1 LIKNQLFNKMKILLL
16 FFTFLICSCSG
27 STLQKKDS
35 TQYDKGSINQFG
47 KSDFD
52 RMADYEI
59 RENIESLKILMLKFY
74 KKNPNQLK
82 KSTSD
87 NAEKMTNWVFNGDH
101 NWKFKRIDNAQDLD
115 ALNQVFDDNF
125 KGDRVLSLITGLYT
139 MLIKAHGDK
148 TEFYIFDSLDPQKIY
163 NASRNIEIIVWKLA
177 TKKNN
182 KGQPFLLSNEINSL
196 ESNLSF
202 EREFGKIIGRTDYF
216 AFTLS
221 EKTERT
227 VTRVIQNF
235 TTGIFLP
242 F

>member
-1 LIKNQLFNKMKILLL
+1 MKILI
-16 FFTFLICSCSG
+16 LICTLFIYSCSG

-59 RENIESLKILMLKFY
+59 RENIESLKVLMLKFY

-101 NWKFKRIDNAQDLD
+101 NWKFKKINNAQDID

-139 MLIKAHGDK
+139 MLIKAHGNK
-148 TEFYIFDSLDPQKIY
+148 KEFYIFDSLDPQKIY
-163 NASRNIEIIVWKLA
+163 NASRNIEIIVWKL
-177 TKKNN
+177 TSKKN
-182 KGQPFLLSNEINSL
+182 KEGKPYLISNEINSS

-202 EREFGKIIGRTDYF
+202 EREFGKMIGRTDYF

-221 EKTERT
+221 EKTERA

>member
-1 LIKNQLFNKMKILLL
+1 MKILIIFLTLAL
-16 FFTFLICSCSG
+16 FSCSS
-27 STLQKKDS
+27 STLQRKDS

-59 RENIESLKILMLKFY
+59 RENIESLKILMIKFY

-87 NAEKMTNWVFNGDH
+87 NAEKMTNWVFNGNH
-101 NWKFKRIDNAQDLD
+101 NWKFKRINNAQGVD

-125 KGDRVLSLITGLYT
+125 EGDRVLSLITGLYT

-148 TEFYIFDSLDPQKIY
+148 KEFYIFDSLDPQKIY
-163 NASRNIEIIVWKLA
+163 NSSRNFEIIVWKLSS
-177 TKKNN
+177 KKNN
-182 KGQPFLLSNEINSL
+182 KGQPYLISNEIGS
-196 ESNLSF
+196 SQANLSF

-221 EKTERT
+221 EKTERA
-227 VTRVIQNF
+227 VTRAIQSF
-235 TTGIFLP
+235 TAGIFLP

>member
-1 LIKNQLFNKMKILLL
+1 MKILI
-16 FFTFLICSCSG
+16 LICTLLIYSCSG

-101 NWKFKRIDNAQDLD
+101 NWKFRKINNAQDID
-115 ALNQVFDDNF
+115 ALDQVFDDDF

-139 MLIKAHGDK
+139 MLIKAHGNK
-148 TEFYIFDSLDPQKIY
+148 KEFYIFDSLDPQKIY
-163 NASRNIEIIVWKLA
+163 NASRNIEIIVWKL
-177 TKKNN
+177 TSKKN
-182 KGQPFLLSNEINSL
+182 KEGKPYLLSNEINSS
-196 ESNLSF
+196 ETNLSF
-202 EREFGKIIGRTDYF
+202 EREFGKMIGRTDYF

-221 EKTERT
+221 EKTERA
-227 VTRVIQNF
+227 VTRVIQSF

>member
-1 LIKNQLFNKMKILLL
+1 MKILI
-16 FFTFLICSCSG
+16 LICTLFIYSCSG

-101 NWKFKRIDNAQDLD
+101 NWKFKKINNAQDID

-139 MLIKAHGDK
+139 MLIKAHGNK
-148 TEFYIFDSLDPQKIY
+148 KEFYIFDSLDPQKIY
-163 NASRNIEIIVWKLA
+163 NASRNIEIIVWKL
-177 TKKNN
+177 TSKKN
-182 KGQPFLLSNEINSL
+182 KEGKPYLISNEINSS

-202 EREFGKIIGRTDYF
+202 EREFGKMIGRTDYF

-221 EKTERT
+221 EKTERA

>member
-1 LIKNQLFNKMKILLL
+1 MKILILLLTTLL
-16 FFTFLICSCSG
+16 FSCST

-47 KSDFD
+47 KTDFD

-59 RENIESLKILMLKFY
+59 RENIESLKILMIKFY

-87 NAEKMTNWVFNGDH
+87 NPEKMTNWVFNGDH
-101 NWKFKRIDNAQDLD
+101 NWKFERIDNAQGVD

-125 KGDRVLSLITGLYT
+125 KGDRVLSLVTGLYT
-139 MLIKAHGDK
+139 MLIKAHGNK
-148 TEFYIFDSLDPQKIY
+148 KEFYMFDSLDPQKIY
-163 NASRNIEIIVWKLA
+163 NASRNFEMIVWKLSS
-177 TKKNN
+177 KKDS
-182 KGQPFLLSNEINSL
+182 KGQPYLLSNEINTSGA
-196 ESNLSF
+196 NLSF

-221 EKTERT
+221 EKTERA
-227 VTRVIQNF
+227 VTRAIQSF

>member
-1 LIKNQLFNKMKILLL
+1 MKILI
-16 FFTFLICSCSG
+16 LICTFFIYSCSG
-27 STLQKKDS
+27 STLQKKNS

-101 NWKFKRIDNAQDLD
+101 NWKFRKINNAQDID
-115 ALNQVFDDNF
+115 ALDQVFDDDF

-139 MLIKAHGDK
+139 MLIKAHGNK
-148 TEFYIFDSLDPQKIY
+148 KEFYIFDSLDPQKIY
-163 NASRNIEIIVWKLA
+163 NASRNIEIIVWKL
-177 TKKNN
+177 TSKKN
-182 KGQPFLLSNEINSL
+182 KEGKPYLLSNEINSS
-196 ESNLSF
+196 ETNLSF
-202 EREFGKIIGRTDYF
+202 EREFGKMIGRTDYF

-221 EKTERT
+221 EKTERA
-227 VTRVIQNF
+227 VTRAIQNF

>member
-1 LIKNQLFNKMKILLL
+1 MKILILL
-16 FFTFLICSCSG
+16 LTLALYSCST
-27 STLQKKDS
+27 STLQRKDS
-35 TQYDKGSINQFG
+35 TQYDKSSINQFG
-47 KSDFD
+47 KTDFD

-59 RENIESLKILMLKFY
+59 RENIESLKILMIKFY

-101 NWKFKRIDNAQDLD
+101 NWKFEKINNAQGID
-115 ALNQVFDDNF
+115 ALNQVFDDSF
-125 KGDRVLSLITGLYT
+125 KGDRVLSLVTGLYS
-139 MLIKAHGDK
+139 MLLKAHGNK
-148 TEFYIFDSLDPQKIY
+148 KEFYMFDSLDPQKIY
-163 NASRNIEIIVWKLA
+163 NASRNVEMIVWKLSS
-177 TKKNN
+177 KKNS
-182 KGQPFLLSNEINSL
+182 KGQPYLLSNEINSS
-196 ESNLSF
+196 EANLSF

-221 EKTERT
+221 EKTERA
-227 VTRVIQNF
+227 VTRAIQSF

>member
-1 LIKNQLFNKMKILLL
+1 MKILI
-16 FFTFLICSCSG
+16 LICTLFIYSCSG
-27 STLQKKDS
+27 STLQKKNS

-87 NAEKMTNWVFNGDH
+87 NAEKMTNWVFNGNH
-101 NWKFKRIDNAQDLD
+101 NWKFKRINNAQGVD

-125 KGDRVLSLITGLYT
+125 EGDRVLSLITGLYT

-148 TEFYIFDSLDPQKIY
+148 KEFYIFDSLDPQKI
-163 NASRNIEIIVWKLA
+163 
-177 TKKNN
+177 
-182 KGQPFLLSNEINSL
+182 
-196 ESNLSF
+196 
-202 EREFGKIIGRTDYF
+202 
-216 AFTLS
+216 
-221 EKTERT
+221 
-227 VTRVIQNF
+227 
-235 TTGIFLP
+235 
-242 F
+242 

>member
-1 LIKNQLFNKMKILLL
+1 MKILILL
-16 FFTFLICSCSG
+16 LTTLLYSCST

-47 KSDFD
+47 KTDFD

-59 RENIESLKILMLKFY
+59 RENIESLKILMIKFY

-87 NAEKMTNWVFNGDH
+87 NAEKMTNWVFNGNH
-101 NWKFKRIDNAQDLD
+101 NWKFERINNAQGVD

-125 KGDRVLSLITGLYT
+125 KGDRVLSLVTGLYT
-139 MLIKAHGDK
+139 MLIKAHGNK
-148 TEFYIFDSLDPQKIY
+148 KEFYMFDSLDPQKIY
-163 NASRNIEIIVWKLA
+163 NASRNFEMIVWKLSS
-177 TKKNN
+177 KKDS
-182 KGQPFLLSNEINSL
+182 KGQPYLLSNEINTSGA
-196 ESNLSF
+196 NLSF

-221 EKTERT
+221 EKTERA
-227 VTRVIQNF
+227 VTRAIQSF

>member
-1 LIKNQLFNKMKILLL
+1 MKILI
-16 FFTFLICSCSG
+16 LICTLFIYSCSG
-27 STLQKKDS
+27 STLQKKNS

-87 NAEKMTNWVFNGDH
+87 NAEKMTNWVFNGNH
-101 NWKFKRIDNAQDLD
+101 NWKFKRINNAQGVD

-125 KGDRVLSLITGLYT
+125 EGDRVLSLITGLYT

-148 TEFYIFDSLDPQKIY
+148 KEFYIFDSLDPQKIY
-163 NASRNIEIIVWKLA
+163 NSSRNFEIIVWKLSS
-177 TKKNN
+177 KKNN
-182 KGQPFLLSNEINSL
+182 KGQPYLISNEIS
-196 ESNLSF
+196 SSQANLSF

-221 EKTERT
+221 EKTERA
-227 VTRVIQNF
+227 VTRAIQSF

>member
-1 LIKNQLFNKMKILLL
+1 MKILI
-16 FFTFLICSCSG
+16 LICTLLIYSCSG

-101 NWKFKRIDNAQDLD
+101 NWKFKKINNAQDIN
-115 ALNQVFDDNF
+115 ALNQVFDDDF

-139 MLIKAHGDK
+139 MLIKAHGNK
-148 TEFYIFDSLDPQKIY
+148 KEFYIFDSLDPQKIY
-163 NASRNIEIIVWKLA
+163 NASRNIEIIVWKLKS
-177 TKKNN
+177 KKN
-182 KGQPFLLSNEINSL
+182 KEGKPYLLSNEINSL
-196 ESNLSF
+196 ETNLSF
-202 EREFGKIIGRTDYF
+202 EREFGKMIGRTDYF

-221 EKTERT
+221 EKTERA
-227 VTRVIQNF
+227 VTRVIQSF

>member
-1 LIKNQLFNKMKILLL
+1 MKILLL

-163 NASRNIEIIVWKLA
+163 NA
-177 TKKNN
+177 TKKNK

>member
-1 LIKNQLFNKMKILLL
+1 MKILIIFLTLAL
-16 FFTFLICSCSG
+16 FSCSS

-59 RENIESLKILMLKFY
+59 RENIESLKILMIKFY

-87 NAEKMTNWVFNGDH
+87 NAEKMTNWVFNGNH
-101 NWKFKRIDNAQDLD
+101 NWKFKRINNVQGVD

-125 KGDRVLSLITGLYT
+125 EGDRVLSLITGLYS

-148 TEFYIFDSLDPQKIY
+148 KEFYIFDSLDPQKIY
-163 NASRNIEIIVWKLA
+163 NSSRNFEIIVWKLSS
-177 TKKNN
+177 KKNN
-182 KGQPFLLSNEINSL
+182 KGQPYLISNEIS
-196 ESNLSF
+196 SSQTNLSF

-221 EKTERT
+221 EKTERA
-227 VTRVIQNF
+227 VTRAIQNF

>member
-1 LIKNQLFNKMKILLL
+1 MKVLILLL
-16 FFTFLICSCSG
+16 TLTLFSCST
-27 STLQKKDS
+27 STLKKKDS

-59 RENIESLKILMLKFY
+59 RENIESLKILMVKFY
-74 KKNPNQLK
+74 KRNPNQLR

-101 NWKFKRIDNAQDLD
+101 NWKFDRINNAQGID
-115 ALNQVFDDNF
+115 ALNQVFDGNYE
-125 KGDRVLSLITGLYT
+125 GDRVLSLITGLYT

-148 TEFYIFDSLDPQKIY
+148 KEFYIFDSLDPQKIY
-163 NASRNIEIIVWKLA
+163 NASRNFEIIVWKLSS
-177 TKKNN
+177 KKN
-182 KGQPFLLSNEINSL
+182 FSNEPYLISNGL
-196 ESNLSF
+196 NNEDINLSF

-221 EKTERT
+221 EKTERAI
-227 VTRVIQNF
+227 TRAIQSF

>member
-1 LIKNQLFNKMKILLL
+1 MKILILL
-16 FFTFLICSCSG
+16 LTTLLYSCST

-47 KSDFD
+47 KTDFD

-59 RENIESLKILMLKFY
+59 RENIESLKILMIKFY

-101 NWKFKRIDNAQDLD
+101 NWKFERINNAQGVD

-125 KGDRVLSLITGLYT
+125 KGDRVLSLVTGLYT
-139 MLIKAHGDK
+139 MLIKAHGNK
-148 TEFYIFDSLDPQKIY
+148 KEFYMFDSLDPQKIY
-163 NASRNIEIIVWKLA
+163 NASRNFEMIVWKLSS
-177 TKKNN
+177 KKDS
-182 KGQPFLLSNEINSL
+182 KGQPYLLSNEINISGA
-196 ESNLSF
+196 NLSF

-221 EKTERT
+221 EKTERA
-227 VTRVIQNF
+227 VTRAIQSF

>member
-1 LIKNQLFNKMKILLL
+1 MKVLILLL
-16 FFTFLICSCSG
+16 TFTLFSCST
-27 STLQKKDS
+27 SALKKKDS

-59 RENIESLKILMLKFY
+59 RENIESLKILMIKFY

-101 NWKFKRIDNAQDLD
+101 NWKFERINNAQGVD
-115 ALNQVFDDNF
+115 ALNQVFDSNYE
-125 KGDRVLSLITGLYT
+125 GDRVLSLITGLYT

-148 TEFYIFDSLDPQKIY
+148 KEFYIFDSLDPQKIY
-163 NASRNIEIIVWKLA
+163 NAARNFEVIVWKLSS
-177 TKKNN
+177 KKNDN
-182 KGQPFLLSNEINSL
+182 NEPYLISNGLSNKNT
-196 ESNLSF
+196 NLSF

-221 EKTERT
+221 EKTERA
-227 VTRVIQNF
+227 VTRAIQSF

>member
-1 LIKNQLFNKMKILLL
+1 MKILLL
-16 FFTFLICSCSG
+16 FFTFLICSYSG

-87 NAEKMTNWVFNGDH
+87 NAEKMTNWVFYGDH
-101 NWKFKRIDNAQDLD
+101 DWKFKRIDSAQGVD

-177 TKKNN
+177 TKKNK
-182 KGQPFLLSNEINSL
+182 KGQPFLLSNEINTL

>member
-1 LIKNQLFNKMKILLL
+1 MKILIIFLTLAL
-16 FFTFLICSCSG
+16 FSCSS
-27 STLQKKDS
+27 STLQRKDS

-59 RENIESLKILMLKFY
+59 RENIESLKILMIKFY

-87 NAEKMTNWVFNGDH
+87 NAEKMTNWVFNGNH
-101 NWKFKRIDNAQDLD
+101 NWKFKRINNAQGVD

-125 KGDRVLSLITGLYT
+125 EGDRVLSLITGLYT
-139 MLIKAHGDK
+139 MLIKAHGNK
-148 TEFYIFDSLDPQKIY
+148 KEFYIFDSLDPQKIY
-163 NASRNIEIIVWKLA
+163 NSSRNFEIIVWKLSS
-177 TKKNN
+177 KKNN
-182 KGQPFLLSNEINSL
+182 KGQPYLISNEIS
-196 ESNLSF
+196 SSQANLSF
-202 EREFGKIIGRTDYF
+202 EREFGKMIGRTDYF

-221 EKTERT
+221 EKTERA
-227 VTRVIQNF
+227 VTRAIQNF
-235 TTGIFLP
+235 TAGIFLP

>member
-1 LIKNQLFNKMKILLL
+1 MKILLL
-16 FFTFLICSCSG
+16 FLTFLICSCSG
-27 STLQKKDS
+27 STLKKKDS

-101 NWKFKRIDNAQDLD
+101 NWKFKRIDNAQDVD

-139 MLIKAHGDK
+139 MLTKAHGDK

>member
-1 LIKNQLFNKMKILLL
+1 MKMKI
-16 FFTFLICSCSG
+16 FLILLTLVLYSCST
-27 STLQKKDS
+27 STLQRKDS

-59 RENIESLKILMLKFY
+59 RENIESLKILMIKFY

-101 NWKFKRIDNAQDLD
+101 NWQFERINNTQGVD

-125 KGDRVLSLITGLYT
+125 KGDRVLSLVTGLYT

-148 TEFYIFDSLDPQKIY
+148 KEFYMFDSLDPQKIY
-163 NASRNIEIIVWKLA
+163 NASRNIEMIVWKLSS
-177 TKKNN
+177 KKDS
-182 KGQPFLLSNEINSL
+182 KGQPYLLSNEINSS
-196 ESNLSF
+196 EANLSF

-221 EKTERT
+221 EKTERA
-227 VTRVIQNF
+227 VTRVIQSI

>member
-1 LIKNQLFNKMKILLL
+1 MKILI
-16 FFTFLICSCSG
+16 FFLMLTLISCSG
-27 STLQKKDS
+27 STLKKKDS

-74 KKNPNQLK
+74 KRNPNQLK

-101 NWKFKRIDNAQDLD
+101 NWKFKRINNAQGID
-115 ALNQVFDDNF
+115 ALNQVFDNNF

-148 TEFYIFDSLDPQKIY
+148 KEFYLFDSLDPQKIY
-163 NASRNIEIIVWKLA
+163 NASRNIEIVVWKLSS
-177 TKKNN
+177 KKNDD
-182 KGQPFLLSNEINSL
+182 GESFLLSNEINSTQ
-196 ESNLSF
+196 SNLSF

-221 EKTERT
+221 EKTERA
-227 VTRVIQNF
+227 VTRAIQSF

>member
-1 LIKNQLFNKMKILLL
+1 MKILIIFLTLAL
-16 FFTFLICSCSG
+16 FSCSS
-27 STLQKKDS
+27 STLQRKDS

-59 RENIESLKILMLKFY
+59 RENIESLKILMIKFY

-87 NAEKMTNWVFNGDH
+87 NAEKMTNWVFNGNH
-101 NWKFKRIDNAQDLD
+101 NWKFKRINNAQGVD

-125 KGDRVLSLITGLYT
+125 EGDRVLSLITGLYT

-148 TEFYIFDSLDPQKIY
+148 KEFYIFDSLDPQKIY
-163 NASRNIEIIVWKLA
+163 NSSRNFEIIVWKLSS
-177 TKKNN
+177 KKNN
-182 KGQPFLLSNEINSL
+182 KGQPYLISNEIS
-196 ESNLSF
+196 SSQANLSF
-202 EREFGKIIGRTDYF
+202 EREFGKIIGRTDDI

-221 EKTERT
+221 EKTERA
-227 VTRVIQNF
+227 VTRAIQSF

>member
-1 LIKNQLFNKMKILLL
+1 MKILLL